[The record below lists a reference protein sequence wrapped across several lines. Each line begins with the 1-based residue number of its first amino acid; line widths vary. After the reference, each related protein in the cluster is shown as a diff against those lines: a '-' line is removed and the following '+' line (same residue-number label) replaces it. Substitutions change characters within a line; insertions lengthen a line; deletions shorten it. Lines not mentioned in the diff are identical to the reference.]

1 MMPDKLFS
9 QSELAQLYDPFDPD
23 RRDLDAYVEILEE
36 LGAHSVLDVGCGTG
50 TFALML
56 AERGFAVTG
65 LDPAKASLDIAKSK
79 PGAEKLRWVLGAA
92 ATSVQQSV
100 DAVTMTGNV
109 AQVFLSDEE
118 WLVALQAC
126 HRALRAGGYL
136 IFEARDPAAK
146 AWLGWNRDGT
156 YRTASVDGVGE
167 IACWEEVTVVEWP
180 CVTFQTT
187 FVLPGDQTATSTST
201 LRFRNRENTLEALR
215 EAGFNATEVR
225 EAPDRP
231 GLEFVF
237 IARRRSAVATR
248 GALTQS

>member
-1 MMPDKLFS
+1 
-9 QSELAQLYDPFDPD
+9 
-23 RRDLDAYVEILEE
+23 
-36 LGAHSVLDVGCGTG
+36 VLDVGCGTG

-56 AERGFAVTG
+56 ADRGFAVTG

-79 PGAEKLRWVLGAA
+79 PGAEKLRWVLGAAA

-126 HRALRAGGYL
+126 HRALRAGGHL
-136 IFEARDPAAK
+136 IFEARDPAAN
-146 AWLGWNRDGT
+146 AWLGWSRDGT
-156 YRTASVDGVGE
+156 YRSASVDGVGE

-180 CVTFQTT
+180 YVTFQTT
-187 FVLPGDQTATSTST
+187 FVLPGGKPATSTST
-201 LRFRNRENTLEALR
+201 LRFRSRENILEALR

-225 EAPDRP
+225 EAPRSARPRVRLHRQAPVRSRNPWGVSPKLSWYSDRTSRLYERSLWKATGGP
-231 GLEFVF
+231 CCS
-237 IARRRSAVATR
+237 ARRTC
-248 GALTQS
+248 LTYGGY

>member
-1 MMPDKLFS
+1 MPDKLFS

-23 RRDLDAYVEILEE
+23 RGDLDAYVEILEE

-50 TFALML
+50 TFALRL

-79 PGAEKLRWVLGAA
+79 PDAEKLRWVLGAA
-92 ATSVQQSV
+92 AASSVQQSM

-118 WLVALQAC
+118 WLAALQAC
-126 HRALRAGGYL
+126 HRALRASGHL
-136 IFEARDPAAK
+136 IFEARDPAAN

-201 LRFRNRENTLEALR
+201 LRFRSRENILEALR
-215 EAGFNATEVR
+215 EAGFDATEVR

-248 GALTQS
+248 GVLTQS